1 MNKDDPAHIHILFL
15 DAFNAGDI
23 DSLVAL
29 YEADAVLVVN
39 SQPVTGQRL
48 IREAYASFLAGRPR
62 MTLKTRS
69 VVMFDD
75 SLAVL
80 HGDWVL
86 EPAPVDKTGKTTRGL
101 STEVVRRQA
110 DGSWRFVIDNPP
122 PKGASPYPRAPPFD
136 GGQTEPSHL
145 QFSARISHAQP
156 M

>member
-29 YEADAVLVVN
+29 YEPNAVLVVKG
-39 SQPVTGQRL
+39 QPVAGQQL
-48 IREAYASFLAGRPR
+48 IRNAYESFLARRPR

-69 VVMFDD
+69 VVVFDD

-86 EPAPVDKTGKTTRGL
+86 EPAAADESEKTTRGL

-110 DGSWRFVIDNPP
+110 NGSWRFVIDNP
-122 PKGASPYPRAPPFD
+122 YTPR
-136 GGQTEPSHL
+136 
-145 QFSARISHAQP
+145 
-156 M
+156 